1 MTLPSGYWR
10 RSCRPHTCRT
20 PLRCTGP
27 APPPHTCKPSS
38 ITCTPPYQPD
48 IKKELLEHWFSYG
61 TRQQLHGDVVST
73 TTHDKTEVRARS
85 VSLSNHHG
93 LLTSFGTQVLRSKII
108 ARHPNLPEPALRL
121 NLHSGLSGLGCLV
134 LRLARGEPRVSTCE
148 GRRGTR
154 PLHADR
160 HAPRRG
166 LARGGVRHA

>member
-10 RSCRPHTCRT
+10 RSCRPHTYRT

-38 ITCTPPYQPD
+38 ITSTPPYQPD
-48 IKKELLEHWFSYG
+48 IWSTGSPKRQGSSCTVTLFRQLPT
-61 TRQQLHGDVVST
+61 TRLKSVPGLSASPT
-73 TTHDKTEVRARS
+73 TTDC
-85 VSLSNHHG
+85 
-93 LLTSFGTQVLRSKII
+93 LRHSEPRPKSI
-108 ARHPNLPEPALRL
+108 ARHPYLQEPALRL